1 MKYRPAEEVEKG
13 RSRDPIAVCRQRL
26 IELGYLT
33 GEEATSFMAEG
44 KSATEAT
51 NEDFPP
57 EVVAYLN
64 KGIEAAIASPLPAA
78 EEGAMWV
85 FKENN

>member
-1 MKYRPAEEVEKG
+1 
-13 RSRDPIAVCRQRL
+13 
-26 IELGYLT
+26 
-33 GEEATSFMAEG
+33 MAEG
-44 KSATEAT
+44 KSAGEAT

-64 KGIEAAIASPLPAA
+64 KGIEAAIASPLPSA